1 MKKRWLALA
10 LALLTLVSAAALAE
24 IAVPQPDSDLF
35 YVYDGANVLSLE
47 TEAQIY
53 YNNVNL
59 YNACGAEIVFVVVD
73 DTNGYDL
80 GAYSEAIFD
89 AWELYDRDVLTVLSI
104 DKENYWMLQGS
115 SIERELTGS
124 RMRALLDEYLEPD
137 FAAGDYDAGVR
148 KLFDAL
154 FAEVVDIYGADLALV
169 DGMAAYEA
177 GALAQSEPDAPGA
190 RASAPQ
196 RGFDWMGIAI
206 LILVVLVVISA
217 VSVPRVRRRGYR
229 RRGPVVI
236 VPPPRPHWH
245 IFGGPRPGPGPHPG
259 PAPRPPRSPRMGGFG
274 GRSGGSRPGGF
285 GGRSG
290 GGRSGGFGG
299 RVGGGRSGGGGSR
312 GGGVGRGR

>member
-10 LALLTLVSAAALAE
+10 VALLMLVSAAALAE

-35 YVYDGANVLSLE
+35 YVYDGPNALSLE

-59 YNACGAEIVFVVVD
+59 YNACGAELVFVVVD
-73 DTNGYDL
+73 DTDGYDL

-89 AWELYDRDVLTVLSI
+89 AWELYDRDVLTVLSLSE
-104 DKENYWMLQGS
+104 ENYWMLQGS

-229 RRGPVVI
+229 LSLI
-236 VPPPRPHWH
+236 H
-245 IFGGPRPGPGPHPG
+245 I
-259 PAPRPPRSPRMGGFG
+259 
-274 GRSGGSRPGGF
+274 
-285 GGRSG
+285 
-290 GGRSGGFGG
+290 
-299 RVGGGRSGGGGSR
+299 
-312 GGGVGRGR
+312 

>member
-59 YNACGAEIVFVVVD
+59 YNACGAELVFVVVD

-104 DKENYWMLQGS
+104 DEENYWMLQGS

-124 RMRALLDEYLEPD
+124 RMRALLDEYKRLQFRMQAKLASGENMPEEDLQRLQQIGTLLQFNPD
-137 FAAGDYDAGVR
+137 VSAY
-148 KLFDAL
+148 LL
-154 FAEVVDIYGADLALV
+154 AEFRFQKMLSDIFKILADVADIDLDSLT
-169 DGMAAYEA
+169 
-177 GALAQSEPDAPGA
+177 
-190 RASAPQ
+190 
-196 RGFDWMGIAI
+196 
-206 LILVVLVVISA
+206 
-217 VSVPRVRRRGYR
+217 
-229 RRGPVVI
+229 
-236 VPPPRPHWH
+236 
-245 IFGGPRPGPGPHPG
+245 
-259 PAPRPPRSPRMGGFG
+259 RS
-274 GRSGGSRPGGF
+274 
-285 GGRSG
+285 
-290 GGRSGGFGG
+290 
-299 RVGGGRSGGGGSR
+299 
-312 GGGVGRGR
+312 

>member
-10 LALLTLVSAAALAE
+10 LALLALTCAAAGAE

-104 DKENYWMLQGS
+104 DEENYWMLQGS

-137 FAAGDYDAGVR
+137 FALGDYDAGVR

-154 FAEVVDIYGADLALV
+154 FAEVADIYGADLALV
-169 DGMAAYEA
+169 DGMAAHEA
-177 GALAQSEPDAPGA
+177 GAAAAQPERAHTHSNLNDTAGKIAPLEE
-190 RASAPQ
+190 SLQ
-196 RGFDWMGIAI
+196 
-206 LILVVLVVISA
+206 
-217 VSVPRVRRRGYR
+217 
-229 RRGPVVI
+229 
-236 VPPPRPHWH
+236 
-245 IFGGPRPGPGPHPG
+245 
-259 PAPRPPRSPRMGGFG
+259 
-274 GRSGGSRPGGF
+274 
-285 GGRSG
+285 
-290 GGRSGGFGG
+290 
-299 RVGGGRSGGGGSR
+299 
-312 GGGVGRGR
+312 